1 MREENK
7 NYMKKLQ
14 PLFNVFNFLLFLFLE
29 LSCFQNISW
38 SSINLLIGFIILS
51 VESFVF
57 LKQPRKYTIA
67 VIILINIFLF
77 MLYTAYMPASLLFLK
92 LERKTPIIL
101 LIITTVF
108 TLIKTVFE
116 IISLKRNDNVFKT
129 RER

>member
-57 LKQPRKYTIA
+57 LKQPHKYTIA

-129 RER
+129 KER